1 MVSKVF
7 GGLSFS
13 GEERLICAK
22 MASAAR
28 RWPFVK
34 LRTGI
39 FDGSWFGESLP
50 GYGKPQWYVNE
61 TNELIYGKRDPIPDS
76 RGPFDPNSFAIEIFF
91 RPQTG
96 EIELWSGIGATPLF
110 YAFDAAN
117 LIIGSDPTVVCAALK
132 SSPEL
137 DPAGIMSLFGFEYQ
151 TPTRSLFK
159 EVKRLPP
166 CHRIKGGTRG
176 WGKAVSYIK
185 PFVSS
190 FPCAGSRT
198 VSEAA
203 ECLARGV
210 SAAVRERERVC
221 LPLTGGVDSRTLL
234 ACLTPREE
242 LQSYTRGAPHDAE
255 VVTAARLAKITG
267 IAHQGFP
274 FPDDYLEKSFPRVV
288 HLTGGCV
295 PANHSHAIH
304 PLGQLA
310 NRRIDTVLPGTNGEF
325 GRAFWP
331 SESFAG
337 CESEIDLW
345 NRFFALNFRFNEQT
359 IRNIFQ
365 PPWDQAVLSTAEDL
379 RNEYAADMPINGEAP
394 EVDLD
399 WIYLLR
405 RIPLFIIWGPY
416 IWNSA
421 FQVAMPFMDVDYLK
435 AVVALP
441 SWQRLGPSVHAA
453 VIKSRNPRFLKIP
466 LVPSGRMLKPEIG
479 ERWRVRW
486 RLKKA
491 SLMGISQLG
500 PQRYDLWL
508 RKEAAFVE
516 SVLFSSHA
524 ADRRL
529 FRIEETR
536 KLWHEHLG
544 GGNQTS
550 LLCKLLTLELACR
563 INMDGM
569 TVTWDEN

>member
-22 MASAAR
+22 MASAAH

-34 LRTGI
+34 LKTGI
-39 FDGSWFGESLP
+39 FDGSWFGETLP
-50 GYGKPQWYVNE
+50 GYGKPHWYVNE
-61 TNELIYGKRDPIPDS
+61 TNELIYGKRDTIRDS
-76 RGPFDPNSFAIEIFF
+76 KEPSDPSSFAIEIIF

-117 LIIGSDPTVVCAALK
+117 LITGSDPTVVCAALK

-137 DPAGIMSLFGFEYQ
+137 DPAGIMSLFALEYQ
-151 TPTRSLFK
+151 TPARSLFK

-166 CHRIKGGTRG
+166 LHRIKGGAEG
-176 WGKAVSYIK
+176 WSEPVSYVK
-185 PFVSS
+185 PFVFS
-190 FPCAGSRT
+190 FPKDGST
-198 VSEAA
+198 SISDAA
-203 ECLARGV
+203 ECLIRAV
-210 SAAVRERERVC
+210 ADAVREREGVC
-221 LPLTGGVDSRTLL
+221 LPLTGGADSRTIL
-234 ACLTPREE
+234 ASTPSCER
-242 LQSYTRGAPHDAE
+242 LQAYTRGTPRDAE
-255 VVTAARLAKITG
+255 VVTATKLAKIAG
-267 IAHQGFP
+267 IPHRCFP

-310 NRRIDTVLPGTNGEF
+310 KQTVDTVLPGTNGGF
-325 GRAFWP
+325 GRSFRAT
-331 SESFAG
+331 EHFAG
-337 CESEIDLW
+337 TSGATDFW
-345 NRFFALNFRFNEQT
+345 NRFFALNFKFNEQT
-359 IRNIFQ
+359 MTNVFH
-365 PPWDQAVLSTAEDL
+365 PPWSDAVLSTIPDL
-379 RNEYAADMPINGEAP
+379 RHEYAADLPVNGTTP
-394 EVDLD
+394 QVDLD
-399 WIYLLR
+399 WIHLLR
-405 RIPLFIIWGPY
+405 RIPHFTVWGPY
-416 IWNSA
+416 VWNSA
-421 FQVAMPFMDVDYLK
+421 FQVVMPFMNFDYLK
-435 AVVALP
+435 AVAGLP
-441 SWQRLGPSVHAA
+441 SWQRSNPAVHAS
-453 VIKSRNPRFLKIP
+453 VMKSRNPRFLKIP

-544 GGNQTS
+544 GGNQTAM
-550 LLCKLLTLELACR
+550 LCKLLTLELACR
-563 INMDGM
+563 INVDGM
-569 TVTWDEN
+569 SVKWNEF